1 MRDFLKM
8 IVIVAALLLI
18 LAGIRYIVK
27 ETIAPELYQPIA
39 PIQEVK
45 WND

>member
-8 IVIVAALLLI
+8 MVIVAALLL
-18 LAGIRYIVK
+18 LLMGMRQIVK
-27 ETIAPELYQPIA
+27 EILAPELYNPIA